1 MMSTAD
7 ILDELSRLTPAER
20 RQIAE
25 RLSELDRGTVD
36 LRSRGLD
43 VPAAAELRARLAA
56 FADDWGSPEMAS
68 YDDYDAAKA
77 KL

>member
-1 MMSTAD
+1 MSTAE
-7 ILDELSRLTPAER
+7 ILDELAKLTPAER

-25 RLSELDRGTVD
+25 RLAELDRGTIG
-36 LRSRGLD
+36 LRSRGID
-43 VPAAAELRARLAA
+43 VPAAEELRSRLGA

>member
-1 MMSTAD
+1 MSTAE
-7 ILDELSRLTPAER
+7 ILDELSKLTPSER

-25 RLSELDRGTVD
+25 RLLELDRGAVD

-43 VPAAAELRARLAA
+43 VPAAAELRARLAV
-56 FADDWGSPEMAS
+56 FADDWGSPEMES

>member
-1 MMSTAD
+1 MSTAE
-7 ILDELSRLTPAER
+7 IIDELAKLTPAER

-25 RLSELDRGTVD
+25 RLAELDRGTID
-36 LRSRGLD
+36 LRSRGID
-43 VPAAAELRARLAA
+43 VAEAAELRTRLHA
-56 FADDWGSPEMAS
+56 FADDWGGPEMAC

>member
-1 MMSTAD
+1 MSTAD
-7 ILDELSRLTPAER
+7 ILDELAKLTPAER

-25 RLSELDRGTVD
+25 RLAELDRGAID
-36 LRSRGLD
+36 LGSRGID
-43 VPAAAELRARLAA
+43 VSAAAELRSRLGA
-56 FADDWGSPEMAS
+56 FADDWGGPEMAS

>member
-1 MMSTAD
+1 MSTAE
-7 ILDELSRLTPAER
+7 ILDELAKLTPAER

-25 RLSELDRGTVD
+25 RLAELDRGTID
-36 LRSRGLD
+36 LRSRGID
-43 VPAAAELRARLAA
+43 VHAAAELRSRLGA
-56 FADDWGSPEMAS
+56 FTDDWGSPEMAS